1 MGWSRVA
8 ELFVL
13 DLMRARSKILL
24 CLVPLYVV
32 TWIGG
37 YYSHSASLK
46 RETQRRYEAAQ
57 KSDAEY
63 AAFAAREGVPPFRQ
77 RAHKD
82 GPKCGVHWSAP
93 VLPGVLI
100 ADSYYSVGPLYGRGG
115 VKIVIYYGFGS
126 WAIGPIWGWI
136 S

>member
-1 MGWSRVA
+1 
-8 ELFVL
+8 
-13 DLMRARSKILL
+13 MRARRKITL
-24 CLVPLYVV
+24 CLIPLYVV

-37 YYSHSASLK
+37 YYSHSDSLN
-46 RETQRRYEAAQ
+46 RETQRLYEAAQ

-63 AAFAAREGVPPFRQ
+63 AALAAKEGSAPLRPQ
-77 RAHKD
+77 AHKD
-82 GPKCGVHWSAP
+82 GPKYGVSWCAP

-126 WAIGPIWGWI
+126 WASSPIWGWI